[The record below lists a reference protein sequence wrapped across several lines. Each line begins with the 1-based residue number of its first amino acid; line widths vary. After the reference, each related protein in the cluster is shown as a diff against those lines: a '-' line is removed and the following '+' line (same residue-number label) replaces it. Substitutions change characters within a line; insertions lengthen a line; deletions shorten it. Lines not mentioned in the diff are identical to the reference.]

1 MKKALVLLLLAA
13 LAVPHAFAW
22 GEKGHYIVNEA
33 ATRGLPND
41 MPHFFY
47 RAFGDLVWLGFDPD
61 RWRNNGESVEPATA
75 PNHFLDW
82 EYVEGL
88 KLAPSR
94 YAFIDTMYTSGRLRQ
109 HGITNAEAGFL
120 PWAIAEE
127 AQKLTAEFRV
137 WRAAPAGSFERANA
151 ERNIVNIAGVLGHYV
166 GDGANPHHATM
177 NYNGWAI
184 MPNVNNYP
192 VDCGTHSRFESAFVS
207 HAVDV
212 EMVVPKLAAPV
223 LRTDYFAAAVEHVK
237 GSNALVEH
245 LYTIDRDGAFSPFG
259 PPSRTGI
266 AFATDRLAVGA
277 SLLRDIWWSA
287 WKNSERRAQRGGGD

>member
-1 MKKALVLLLLAA
+1 MRKLVVLLLVLFAA
-13 LAVPHAFAW
+13 PHAFAW

-33 ATRGLPND
+33 ATHGLPND

-61 RWRNNGESVEPATA
+61 RWRNSGESVEPATA

-82 EYVEGL
+82 EYVDGL
-88 KLAPSR
+88 KLSPSR
-94 YAFIDTMYTSGRLRQ
+94 YVFIDTMYTSGRLRQ
-109 HGITNAEAGFL
+109 RGITNAEAGFL

-137 WRAAPAGSFERANA
+137 WRAAPAGTFERASA
-151 ERNIVNIAGVLGHYV
+151 ERNIITIAGALGHYI

-184 MPNVNNYP
+184 MPNPNNYP
-192 VDCGTHSRFESAFVS
+192 VDCGTHSRFESQFVS

-212 EMVVPKLAAPV
+212 SMVIPKVAAPV
-223 LRTDYFAAAVEHVK
+223 LRTDYFASAIEHVK
-237 GSNALVEH
+237 ASNALTEH
-245 LYTIDRDGAFSPFG
+245 LYRIDRDGAFSPYG
-259 PPSRTGI
+259 KPSPIGI
-266 AFATDRLAVGA
+266 EFATDRLAVGA

-287 WKNSERRAQRGGGD
+287 WKNSERRPTRSGD